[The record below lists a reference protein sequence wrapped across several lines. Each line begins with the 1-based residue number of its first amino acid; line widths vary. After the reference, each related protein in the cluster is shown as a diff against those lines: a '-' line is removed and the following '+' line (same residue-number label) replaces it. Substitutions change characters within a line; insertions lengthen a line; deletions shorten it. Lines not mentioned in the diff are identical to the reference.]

1 MSINKVKVRRKIEEL
16 KNLPTL
22 LSVIQKISIMV
33 ERSDKSAEDIGK
45 IIAKDQALSAKVLR
59 LINSGFYGF
68 PGRISTVT
76 HGLVLLGFNVVKGL
90 VLSTSV
96 FDIMMNK
103 GMIDL
108 WRHSLGCSTTAGL
121 IANKLNYP
129 EPEEVSVAGLLHDFG
144 KVVLKLELPKES
156 EEIEKRIQERNISMF
171 EAENEVLEF
180 THSTVG
186 KWLCEKWNL
195 PKNLSDPI
203 AYHHQPNLA
212 RFAPHQTAIVHLS
225 DILVKAN
232 GFGFSG
238 DSLIPMVDK
247 SAWESLRITPEIL
260 EEIIV
265 DMEEGL
271 ENADDSIYF
280 QEIKGE

>member
-1 MSINKVKVRRKIEEL
+1 MSIEKDKVRRKIEEL

-22 LSVIQKISIMV
+22 PGVIQKISIMV
-33 ERSDKSAEDIGK
+33 ESRDKSAEDVGKVIGR
-45 IIAKDQALSAKVLR
+45 DQVLSAKVLR
-59 LINSGFYGF
+59 LINSAFYGF
-68 PGRISTVT
+68 PGRISSIT

-96 FDIMMNK
+96 FDIMMSR
-103 GMIDL
+103 GMVDL
-108 WRHSLGCSTTAGL
+108 WRHSLGCATIAGV
-121 IANKLNYP
+121 IAKKLNHP

-156 EEIEKRIQERNISMF
+156 EDIEKRIQERNISMF

-180 THSTVG
+180 THATVG
-186 KWLCEKWNL
+186 NWLCEKWNL

-203 AYHHQPNLA
+203 AYHHQPHLS
-212 RFAPHQTAIVHLS
+212 RSAPRQTAMVHLS
-225 DILVKAN
+225 DILVKAI

-238 DSLIPMVDK
+238 DSLVPMVDK
-247 SAWESLRITPEIL
+247 RAWESLRITPEML

-265 DMEEGL
+265 DMEDGL